1 MQLLDPSPRRPP
13 GIQRTFGASSAA
25 ILVWLLVGLASAA
38 GFGFVVRIAAHTF
51 HGTTWI
57 LAGPILLACGA
68 ALLLVLLVGVGAF
81 RASLR
86 ESNWILGVA
95 RDGLFLNLRSYLNA
109 APDAPERTVA
119 FIGFSEIASA
129 RKTVERWDVDLGGES
144 TTQLHAFLE
153 LSLTGVD
160 TAPLAEI
167 VRLEAARVPPQR
179 SFLGVRVR
187 TKVHDRPVFV
197 EEPGIVRVRWKRG
210 MLPALEGRV
219 RIEPRRTVRREPDA
233 TSLLDLV
240 RRGERMT
247 AIQVVQQ
254 GKVRTLAEARQ
265 LVEDVERRG

>member
-1 MQLLDPSPRRPP
+1 MRILDPSPRRPP

-38 GFGFVVRIAAHTF
+38 GFGFVARIAKGTF
-51 HGTTWI
+51 HGTTWV

-68 ALLLVLLVGVGAF
+68 ALLLVLLFGVGAF

-86 ESNWILGVA
+86 ESNWILGVT
-95 RDGLFLNLRSYLNA
+95 RDGLFLNVRSYLNA
-109 APDAPERTVA
+109 APEPERTVA

-129 RKTVERWDVDLGGES
+129 RKTVERWDVDLGGGS
-144 TTQLHAFLE
+144 TTQDHAFLE
-153 LSLTGVD
+153 LALPGVD

-167 VRLEAARVPPQR
+167 VRLEAARVPQER

-210 MLPALEGRV
+210 MLSTLEGRV
-219 RIEPRRTVRREPDA
+219 RIEPRQTVRREPDG

-240 RRGERMT
+240 RRGDRMT
-247 AIQVVQQ
+247 AIQAARR
-254 GKVRTLAEARQ
+254 GTVRSLAEARN
-265 LVEDVERRG
+265 LVEEVERRG